1 MTLIPGTNK
10 LGLVQFSHA
19 FPLLVTYRVRL
30 ILFPKVPY
38 LTLKYVGSLYSTRFM
53 STNTKILSVVV
64 PICRGSLMRGILIY
78 DGTFTFS
85 ILLCQVFELQDQFYR
100 L

>member
-1 MTLIPGTNK
+1 MHRANDSDTWHKQAWFGSI
-10 LGLVQFSHA
+10 FSCIS
-19 FPLLVTYRVRL
+19 PTRYLQGKTD

-38 LTLKYVGSLYSTRFM
+38 LTLKYVGSLYSTRLM

-85 ILLCQVFELQDQFYR
+85 IL
-100 L
+100 